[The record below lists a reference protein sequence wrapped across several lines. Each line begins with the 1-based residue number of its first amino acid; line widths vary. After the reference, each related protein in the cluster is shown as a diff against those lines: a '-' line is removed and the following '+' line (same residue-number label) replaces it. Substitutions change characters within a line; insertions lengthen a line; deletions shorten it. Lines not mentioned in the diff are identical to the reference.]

1 MRTLDPADFTSLWD
15 ACTRCFYLAVARGFP
30 RPRSD
35 AAASSPMM
43 DRIAAGLAGRRTDT
57 LAAGMPA
64 GVLETGPR
72 KVQSAPIDVQVPEGI
87 LRCVIQ
93 GTLDFAVRGDDGAYT
108 VVVLEV
114 GEQQHAEASASARR
128 LHAYAH
134 ALERD
139 ETVAG
144 LGVLGFEAGG
154 AGAVPGRADAHW
166 AAELATD
173 RPRRLVLL
181 RFSGRGAHPARA
193 TDTAA
198 GHRPLPLVRLPR
210 CEPPDG
216 FVMGV
221 SKAPQAL
228 TRRPRDG
235 RRS

>member
-87 LRCVIQ
+87 RRCVIQ
-93 GTLDFAVRGDDGAYT
+93 GTLDFVVRGDDGAYT

-114 GEQQHAEASASARR
+114 AEQQDAEATASTRR

-144 LGVLGFEAGG
+144 LGVLGVEAGG
-154 AGAVPGRADAHW
+154 AGVVPG
-166 AAELATD
+166 
-173 RPRRLVLL
+173 
-181 RFSGRGAHPARA
+181 
-193 TDTAA
+193 
-198 GHRPLPLVRLPR
+198 
-210 CEPPDG
+210 
-216 FVMGV
+216 
-221 SKAPQAL
+221 AL
-228 TRRPRDG
+228 TLTGQLSWRPIARDDSCFFGFLAEALTLLERPTPPPGTALCPWCVYRDASRRTG
-235 RRS
+235 L

>member
-93 GTLDFAVRGDDGAYT
+93 GTLDFVVRGDDGAYT

-114 GEQQHAEASASARR
+114 AEQQHAEATASTRR

-144 LGVLGFEAGG
+144 LGVLGVEAGG
-154 AGAVPGRADAHW
+154 AGVVPG
-166 AAELATD
+166 
-173 RPRRLVLL
+173 
-181 RFSGRGAHPARA
+181 
-193 TDTAA
+193 
-198 GHRPLPLVRLPR
+198 
-210 CEPPDG
+210 
-216 FVMGV
+216 
-221 SKAPQAL
+221 AL
-228 TRRPRDG
+228 TLTGQLSWRPIAGDDSSFFGFLAEALTLLERPTPPPGTALCPWCVYRDASRRTG
-235 RRS
+235 L

>member
-93 GTLDFAVRGDDGAYT
+93 GTLDFVVRGDDGAYT

-114 GEQQHAEASASARR
+114 AEQQHAEATASTRR

-144 LGVLGFEAGG
+144 LGVLGVEAGG
-154 AGAVPGRADAHW
+154 AGVVPG
-166 AAELATD
+166 
-173 RPRRLVLL
+173 
-181 RFSGRGAHPARA
+181 
-193 TDTAA
+193 
-198 GHRPLPLVRLPR
+198 
-210 CEPPDG
+210 
-216 FVMGV
+216 
-221 SKAPQAL
+221 AL
-228 TRRPRDG
+228 TLTGQLSWRPIAGDDSSFFGFLAEALTLLERPTPPPGAALCPWCVYRDASRRTG
-235 RRS
+235 L

>member
-15 ACTRCFYLAVARGFP
+15 ACTRCFYLAVASGFP

-64 GVLETGPR
+64 GVLETAPR
-72 KVQSAPIDVQVPEGI
+72 KVQSAAIDVQVPEGI

-114 GEQQHAEASASARR
+114 GEQQHAEASASTRR

-139 ETVAG
+139 EAVAG

-154 AGAVPGRADAHW
+154 AGAVPG
-166 AAELATD
+166 
-173 RPRRLVLL
+173 
-181 RFSGRGAHPARA
+181 
-193 TDTAA
+193 
-198 GHRPLPLVRLPR
+198 
-210 CEPPDG
+210 
-216 FVMGV
+216 
-221 SKAPQAL
+221 AL
-228 TRRPRDG
+228 TLTGQLSWRPIARDESSFFGFLAEALTLLERPTPPPGTALCPWCVYRDASRRTG
-235 RRS
+235 L